1 MKYVKTFEN
10 FSQEMT
16 QTQTQGQVEQEV
28 VDINSPEVQ
37 QALANIAKE
46 EGLDP
51 EEVVDN
57 AVEVAS
63 EVKTNEEEEPFSL
76 SLIAAGVAGMVALF
90 GAAFGSV
97 KLSQNSSLKRYVQ
110 FKAEQEV
117 KDAIQKDPSL
127 INKGY
132 EGLVKTAY
140 NNLMANK
147 EFIDKAKN
155 LGGGWPSH
163 TVQGLDKRYRG
174 FSPTAGQL

>member
-10 FSQEMT
+10 FSHDMDAQD
-16 QTQTQGQVEQEV
+16 QGEKDMEVSVE
-28 VDINSPEVQ
+28 SPEVQ
-37 QALANIAKE
+37 KALANIAEE

-51 EEVVDN
+51 EEVIDN
-57 AVEVAS
+57 AKEIAS
-63 EVKTNEEEEPFSL
+63 EEKRTNEEEEPFSL
-76 SLIAAGVAGMVALF
+76 SLIAAGIAGMVALF
-90 GAAFGSV
+90 GASFGSM

-132 EGLVKTAY
+132 ESLVKTAY
-140 NNLMANK
+140 AKMMGDK
-147 EFIDKAKN
+147 EFIEKAKQ

-163 TVQGLDKRYRG
+163 TVQGLDKRYRS